1 MATTTEPTALIPST
15 TAPAPP
21 PDTRVRH
28 PWLDIPPPT
37 TRSLQIYT
45 VDPSAGSYIG
55 NSSSVSVPWE
65 SLEPGPIGHKVAV
78 IDYDGSNGWYY
89 PPVDLDDPRLLTQN
103 GLEPSESDP
112 RFHQQMVYAVASQTI
127 EMFESALGRTLHWRR
142 ADRLSND
149 EVRGSAPNANDI
161 KVLHLYPHAMRQA
174 NAYYSP
180 QARGILF
187 GYFTANKI
195 GQGNNLPGQRV
206 FTCLSHDIIA
216 HEITHA
222 IVDGIRSYFTEPTNP
237 DVLAFHEGFADLAA
251 LFAHFSQQDVLID
264 AIQHTGGRLYED
276 SLAADA
282 PPNGSPGE
290 SPSDPLIVAQI
301 SQVNPLVQLAL
312 QFGEASGRDHGLRT
326 ALGTKPNSDDIN
338 TRLDDPHFRGS
349 ILVAAVFDAY
359 FTVYT
364 SRTANLFRIFRAG
377 GGNTSTPELPGPLA
391 EELARCA
398 AETATLFFRICAR
411 SLDYCPPVDITFG
424 DFLRAL
430 ITTVIE
436 EHPHNHIDM
445 CDALMQAFRVR
456 GIYANSATFFSK
468 DALMWPRI
476 TLPAVG
482 PERVKRPGTNRVE
495 MMDLVFGGPHGLT
508 SDERDVDGRVLR
520 AYADRHRE
528 ELGLDPDLPI
538 AVQSFHQSRRM
549 PEGGGLCVDLVVEII
564 QSKRVPFDEAVPEA
578 GTFPLRGGLT
588 LIIAAPELT
597 TDDHGHVVCE
607 PPMARFAIGAS
618 LDGQEGTRRE
628 QAQRAFG
635 LSLGM
640 DSGDTTNDA
649 HFRAN
654 FALVHQAAYL

>member
-1 MATTTEPTALIPST
+1 MALSPS
-15 TAPAPP
+15 AN
-21 PDTRVRH
+21 TRSQH
-28 PWLDIPPPT
+28 PWLNIPQPT
-37 TRSLQIYT
+37 TRSLQVYT

-55 NSSSVSVPWE
+55 NHTTATVPWE
-65 SLEPGPIGHKVAV
+65 SLEPGPIGRKVAV

-89 PPVDLDDPRLLTQN
+89 PPVDLDNPLVLSQN

-142 ADRLSND
+142 AERSSS
-149 EVRGSAPNANDI
+149 EQASEPNAGDI
-161 KVLHLYPHAMRQA
+161 GVLHLYPHAMRQA

-187 GYFTANKI
+187 GYFTANKT

-216 HEITHA
+216 HEVTHA

-251 LFAHFSQQDVLID
+251 LFSHFSEKDALID

-276 SLAADA
+276 ELAADA
-282 PPNGSPGE
+282 PPTQNSGQSSG
-290 SPSDPLIVAQI
+290 DPVIVGQI
-301 SQVNPLVQLAL
+301 RQVNPLVQLAL
-312 QFGEASGRDHGLRT
+312 QFGEARGGDHGLRT

-338 TRLDDPHFRGS
+338 TRIDDPHFRGS

-377 GGNTSTPELPGPLA
+377 DGVTSTPELPGPMA

-398 AETATLFFRICAR
+398 AETATFFFRLCAR

-436 EHPHNHIDM
+436 EDPDDHMDI

-456 GIYANSATFFSK
+456 GIYSKSATFFSK
-468 DALMWPRI
+468 DALMWPSV
-476 TLPAVG
+476 TLPGVG
-482 PERVKRPGTNRVE
+482 PQRIKNPRTNRLE
-495 MMDLVFGGPHGLT
+495 TMDLVFGGPHGLT
-508 SDERDVDGRVLR
+508 SEERDVDGRVLL
-520 AYADRHRE
+520 AYADLHRQ

-538 AVQSFHQSRRM
+538 EVPSFHQTQRM
-549 PEGGGLCVDLVVEII
+549 PEDGRLRVDLVVEVI
-564 QSKRVPFDEAVPEA
+564 QSRRVPFDQAVPDA

-588 LIIAAPELT
+588 LIIAAPELS
-597 TDDHGHVVCE
+597 TDVHGKLVCGL
-607 PPMARFAIGAS
+607 PMARFAIGAS
-618 LDGQEGTRRE
+618 LVGDEGERRE
-628 QAQRAFG
+628 QTQRSFG

-649 HFRAN
+649 HFQAN
-654 FALVHQAAYL
+654 FGLVHMVDYL